1 MAGASWGL
9 VVRVLC
15 GVCSR
20 ATRGARRVVPG
31 FGLAAGVTLSVTGL
45 VVIIPLAC
53 IALTAAQMGPVQF
66 AQVILRPRTL
76 SSLYVSFSTALA
88 ASLVNA
94 VAGVLLA
101 WVLLRYRVF
110 CRSLLDGMF
119 ELPLALPTAVAGI
132 ALTSLT
138 TDEGW
143 VGSLFAPLG
152 IHLAYT
158 RVGITIA
165 LVFVGIP
172 FVTRTVQPVLEKLD
186 PSIEEAAHVMGAS
199 GRCTFWR
206 VVMPELFPAALTGFG
221 LALSRCLGEY
231 GSVVFIAGNM
241 PFKTEIAPLVIMS
254 ELQEF
259 DYASATAIAVVM
271 LLAAFAILLLMG
283 LAQAHN
289 AKILREG
296 E

>member
-1 MAGASWGL
+1 MSTASAA
-9 VVRVLC
+9 VVR
-15 GVCSR
+15 
-20 ATRGARRVVPG
+20 RGRQPRVVPG
-31 FGLAAGVTLSVTGL
+31 FGITGAATLFAVTLI
-45 VVIIPLAC
+45 VIIPLAS
-53 IALTAAQMGPVQF
+53 IAVTGAGLGFQGFWEVVT
-66 AQVILRPRTL
+66 RPRTL
-76 SSLYVSFSTALA
+76 SSLAVSFTTALA

-94 VAGVLLA
+94 VMGTVLA
-101 WVLLRYRVF
+101 WVLVRYRF
-110 CRSLLDGMF
+110 PGRRILDGLV

-138 TDEGW
+138 TDRGW
-143 VGSLFAPLG
+143 VGSLFVAHG

-158 RVGITIA
+158 RTGITIA

-172 FVTRTVQPVLEKLD
+172 FVVRAVQPVLEKLD
-186 PSIEEAAHVMGAS
+186 PSFEEAADVMGAS
-199 GRCTFWR
+199 RAQTFRR
-206 VVMPELFPAALTGFG
+206 VILPEIAPALLAGFG

-259 DYASATAIAVVM
+259 DYASASAIALVM
-271 LLAAFAILLLMG
+271 LAAAFLILLAMG
-283 LAQAHN
+283 LAQARN
-289 AKILREG
+289 AKILRGG

>member
-1 MAGASWGL
+1 MAKTAQALAARG
-9 VVRVLC
+9 
-15 GVCSR
+15 SR
-20 ATRGARRVVPG
+20 AGRGRAAGRARRVVPG
-31 FGLAAGVTLSVTGL
+31 FGLAGGVTLTVTSL

-53 IALTAAQMGPVQF
+53 IAFTAAQMGPAQF
-66 AQVILRPRTL
+66 AQVIARPRTL
-76 SSLYVSFSTALA
+76 SSLYVSFSTALV

-101 WVLLRYRVF
+101 WVLVRYRF
-110 CRSLLDGMF
+110 PCRGILDGMV
-119 ELPLALPTAVAGI
+119 ELPLAP
-132 ALTSLT
+132 
-138 TDEGW
+138 
-143 VGSLFAPLG
+143 PG

-172 FVTRTVQPVLEKLD
+172 FVTRAVQPVLGKLD
-186 PSIEEAAHVMGAS
+186 SSVVEAARVMGAS
-199 GRCTFWR
+199 DRRTFWR
-206 VVMPELFPAALTGFG
+206 VIMPELFPAALTGFG

-241 PFKTEIAPLVIMS
+241 PFKTEIAPLVIMG

-271 LLAAFAILLLMG
+271 LLAAFAILVLMG
-283 LAQAHN
+283 LARAHN
-289 AKILREG
+289 AGILRGG

>member
-1 MAGASWGL
+1 MAKTAQALAARG
-9 VVRVLC
+9 
-15 GVCSR
+15 SR
-20 ATRGARRVVPG
+20 AGRARAAGRARRVVPG
-31 FGLAAGVTLSVTGL
+31 FGLAGGVTLTVTSL

-53 IALTAAQMGPVQF
+53 IAFTAAQMGPAQF
-66 AQVILRPRTL
+66 VQVIARPRTL
-76 SSLYVSFSTALA
+76 SSLYVSFSTALV

-101 WVLLRYRVF
+101 WVLVRYRF
-110 CRSLLDGMF
+110 PCRSILDGMV

-143 VGSLFAPLG
+143 IGSLFAPLG

-172 FVTRTVQPVLEKLD
+172 FVTRAVQLVLENLD
-186 PSIEEAAHVMGAS
+186 SSVVEAARVMGAS
-199 GRCTFWR
+199 DRRTFWR
-206 VVMPELFPAALTGFG
+206 VIMPELFPAALTGFG

-259 DYASATAIAVVM
+259 DYASATAVAVVM
-271 LLAAFAILLLMG
+271 LLAAFAILVLMG
-283 LAQAHN
+283 LAQARN
-289 AKILREG
+289 AKILRGG